1 MSPRLAGKVALI
13 TGASRGIG
21 RATALALAREGSS
34 VIVNYVGNA
43 AAAREVVTEIEGL
56 GQRAIALQ
64 ADVGNPSDIKKL
76 IDQAVAAFERVDIL
90 VCNAGLLMMK
100 DLASTTTEDFDK
112 SFAVNVK
119 GPYFLAQ
126 VGLFYCKTSLLTFSW
141 LTDHDRECK
150 DVCQTAAALSS
161 SPPLSPSLP
170 ASCPTTSCTLR
181 PKGPSS
187 R

>member
-43 AAAREVVTEIEGL
+43 AAAKEVVKEIEGL
-56 GQRAIALQ
+56 GQRAIAVQ

-76 IDQAVAAFERVDIL
+76 IDQAAAAFERVDIL

-126 VGLFYCKTSLLTFSW
+126 VGLSLL
-141 LTDHDRECK
+141 
-150 DVCQTAAALSS
+150 
-161 SPPLSPSLP
+161 
-170 ASCPTTSCTLR
+170 
-181 PKGPSS
+181 
-187 R
+187 